1 MFTSVL
7 IKYALITFALVAL
20 FTGIYAM
27 GDAKGHAAGY
37 TSGWDA
43 QQATINKM
51 VSDENAQRTAQN
63 NRITSLEQNA
73 AKDASDLF
81 AAKASSALASN
92 TIVTKYKTRYVAIAK
107 SCGWSAPTVDTINS
121 LLNVGQSPTPT
132 NGAAQ

>member
-1 MFTSVL
+1 MFTSIL
-7 IKYALITFALVAL
+7 IKYGLITLAIVAV
-20 FTGIYAM
+20 FTGVYSM
-27 GDAKGHAAGY
+27 GDAKGNAAGY
-37 TSGWDA
+37 KSGWDA

-51 VSDENAQRTAQN
+51 VSDDNAQRTAQN
-63 NRITSLEQNA
+63 NQITALEQTA

-92 TIVTKYKTRYVAIAK
+92 TIVTKYKTKYVAIAK

-132 NGAAQ
+132 GAAQ